1 MSELI
6 FAPSEFAFGYSGC
19 KRCYYDLKNDNIRV
33 STAFPSIFSKLDRL
47 QKEFYHDKNS
57 DVLNANIEPGKI
69 KTDLAP
75 HVDVNLETMKE
86 DVKKARNGLPYIFC
100 QMKKQIGVEDV
111 AKFLFSSGGL

>member
-47 QKEFYHDKNS
+47 QKEFYHNKSS
-57 DVLNANIEPGKI
+57 DVLNANIDDGKVYAKEEKEKIEIFDNYLYSQSI
-69 KTDLAP
+69 KTKYNWGYNRQKFD
-75 HVDVNLETMKE
+75 
-86 DVKKARNGLPYIFC
+86 C
-100 QMKKQIGVEDV
+100 Q
-111 AKFLFSSGGL
+111 FSTLWTVCHPLRKNY

>member
-47 QKEFYHDKNS
+47 QKEFYHDKSS

-69 KTDLAP
+69 KTDYERLQKSELLKDNKDRKFILRGKIDA
-75 HVDVNLETMKE
+75 
-86 DVKKARNGLPYIFC
+86 YIDHGSF
-100 QMKKQIGVEDV
+100 
-111 AKFLFSSGGL
+111 FSIID